1 MQAASEQASR
11 GRGQAAS
18 EQVSR
23 SQRASEQAGQ
33 PAASEQRAGAGRGR
47 RRVKRSLRRLSLAV
61 GVLAAASARAEDEV
75 VVRGDPSR
83 PAALSRDET
92 AAGSVI
98 TGPRLRAPGLE
109 AADLLRGQPGLSV
122 ASTGGHGSLATASI
136 RGATA
141 AETPVYFAGVRLNDD
156 VGGTADLSTV
166 PLALVD
172 RVEIYRGNAPLQA
185 DRLGI
190 GGALFFDP
198 RRPRRPALSAAGTL
212 GSYGLRGL
220 RGTASWGDEHAA
232 ALVSA
237 STQRADNDYAYRDDR
252 GTRFDSSDDR
262 TVRRTNAD
270 AHDRDVWAHG
280 RLDLDP
286 TTELSVLAHHVE
298 REQGVPGLGLLPTRA
313 ARSSLRR
320 DLAAVSASRRG
331 EDGRWQL
338 DVQTATLLSAARYD
352 DPLRELSLG
361 ATGAEV
367 GASRVEQSVTLR
379 RDLGETLS
387 VTPAV
392 RVASEGL
399 RLQPD
404 GAQASGARRLFS
416 RVAVRVDEQATAGLG
431 LHALGSSECHGTS
444 TGAPGLCDR
453 WLPSGRVGAVQ
464 RIGAW
469 SLLANAGRHVR
480 GPTLGEMYGISGTV
494 RGSPDLRPE
503 RGLVADLGVRGSGSL
518 GGDRSASV
526 DAFVFAQR
534 IDDLVS
540 YRRSSLG
547 YLRPFNVGQSR
558 TLGAEFQGNFAP
570 VAWFVLGLSLTVLDP
585 RDTTP
590 GRPLTNSIL
599 PFRSRLTAAP
609 SAELRVPPI
618 PALALSG
625 GRAAL
630 LYVHQSSRYADPAGL
645 ELIPAQGSLDLELE
659 ARLSADRIGLRA
671 RATNLLA
678 QSRFDVIGY
687 PLPGRS
693 LAASLE
699 LTWP

>member
-1 MQAASEQASR
+1 
-11 GRGQAAS
+11 
-18 EQVSR
+18 V
-23 SQRASEQAGQ
+23 RA
-33 PAASEQRAGAGRGR
+33 PGR
-47 RRVKRSLRRLSLAV
+47 RIWPVFGLLLATT
-61 GVLAAASARAEDEV
+61 SARADDEV
-75 VVRGDPSR
+75 LVRGDPSR
-83 PAALSRDET
+83 PGALSRDET

-98 TGPRLRAPGLE
+98 SGARLRAPGLE

-122 ASTGGHGSLATASI
+122 TSTGGYGALATASI

-166 PLALVD
+166 PLSLVD

-185 DRLGI
+185 DQLGI

-198 RRPRRPALSAAGTL
+198 RRPRRPAISAAGTL

-220 RGTASWGDEHAA
+220 RGTASWGDERAA

-237 STQRADNDYAYRDDR
+237 SVQRADNDYSYRDDR
-252 GTRFDSSDDR
+252 GTRFDTSDDR

-280 RLDLDP
+280 RMDLDAS
-286 TTELSVLAHHVE
+286 TEISALAHHVE

-313 ARSSLRR
+313 ARASQRR
-320 DLAAVSASRRG
+320 DLASVTATRRCG
-331 EDGRWQL
+331 DGCQL
-338 DVQTATLLSAARYD
+338 DLQTATLLSAAHYD
-352 DPLRELSLG
+352 DPLRELALG
-361 ATGAEV
+361 STAVDVA
-367 GASRVEQSVTLR
+367 ASRVEQSATLR

-392 RVASEGL
+392 RVASEALQL
-399 RLQPD
+399 RPD
-404 GAQASGARRLFS
+404 GASTSGARRIFS

-431 LHALGSSECHGTS
+431 LHVLGSSECHGTS
-444 TGAPGLCDR
+444 TGAPGFCDR
-453 WLPSGRVGAVQ
+453 WLPSGRLGVIQ
-464 RIGAW
+464 RAGSWALI
-469 SLLANAGRHVR
+469 ANVGRHVR
-480 GPTLGEMYGISGTV
+480 APTLGEQYGVSGTV
-494 RGSPDLRPE
+494 RGSPDLLPE
-503 RGLVADLGVRGSGSL
+503 RGLVADLGVRG
-518 GGDRSASV
+518 GGAIGQDATAYL

-558 TLGAEFQGNFAP
+558 TLGAEFQGTLAP
-570 VAWFVLGLSLTVLDP
+570 VGWLVLGLALTVLDP

-590 GRPLTNSIL
+590 GRTLTNDVL

-609 SAELRVPPI
+609 SVELRAPAI
-618 PALALSG
+618 PALSVSG

-645 ELIPAQGSLDLELE
+645 ELIPAQGSLDIELE
-659 ARLSADRIGLRA
+659 AHLSADRINLRT
-671 RATNLLA
+671 RASNLLG

-699 LTWP
+699 LSWP

>member
-1 MQAASEQASR
+1 M
-11 GRGQAAS
+11 
-18 EQVSR
+18 
-23 SQRASEQAGQ
+23 
-33 PAASEQRAGAGRGR
+33 
-47 RRVKRSLRRLSLAV
+47 
-61 GVLAAASARAEDEV
+61 
-75 VVRGDPSR
+75 VVRGDPTR

-109 AADLLRGQPGLSV
+109 AADLLRGQPGISV
-122 ASTGGHGSLATASI
+122 ANTGGYGALATASI

-190 GGALFFDP
+190 GGAIFFDP
-198 RRPRRPALSAAGTL
+198 RRPRRASLSAAGTL

-220 RGTASWGDEHAA
+220 RGTASWGEEHAA

-237 STQRADNDYAYRDDR
+237 SVQRADNDYSFRDDR
-252 GTRFDSSDDR
+252 GTRFDASDDR

-270 AHDRDVWAHG
+270 AHDRDIWAHG
-280 RLDLDP
+280 RMDLGP
-286 TTELSVLAHHVE
+286 TTEVALLAHHVE

-320 DLAAVSASRRG
+320 DLASVSTTKRC
-331 EDGRWQL
+331 EDGGCQL
-338 DVQTATLLSAARYD
+338 DLQTSTLLSAARYD
-352 DPLRELSLG
+352 DPLQELALG
-361 ATGAEV
+361 GPGASV
-367 GASRVEQSVTLR
+367 DASRVEQSATLR
-379 RDLGETLS
+379 RDLSDSLA
-387 VTPAV
+387 VTPAL
-392 RVASEGL
+392 RLASEGL
-399 RLQPD
+399 RLRPD
-404 GAQASGARRLFS
+404 GGPTSGARRLFS
-416 RVAVRVDEQATAGLG
+416 RVAVRVDEQATPGLG
-431 LHALGSSECHGTS
+431 LHLLGSSECHGTS
-444 TGAPGLCDR
+444 TGAPGFCDR
-453 WLPSGRVGAVQ
+453 WLPSARLGAVQ
-464 RIGAW
+464 RVGSWAVV
-469 SLLANAGRHVR
+469 ANLGRHVR
-480 GPTLGEMYGISGTV
+480 APTLGEQYGISGTV
-494 RGSPDLRPE
+494 RGSPDLLPE
-503 RGLVADLGVRGSGSL
+503 RGLVADLGLRGGGRLGRGDEGPPASREAASSGP
-518 GGDRSASV
+518 GGHGDGVFREASAYL
-526 DAFVFAQR
+526 DAFVFAQQ

-558 TLGAEFQGNFAP
+558 TLGAEIQGTFAP
-570 VAWFVLGLSLTVLDP
+570 TGWLSFGLALTVLDP

-590 GRPLTNSIL
+590 GRSLVNDII

-609 SAELRVPPI
+609 SAELRVPAV
-618 PALALSG
+618 PAIWLSG

-630 LYVHQSSRYADPAGL
+630 FYVHQSSRYADPAGL
-645 ELIPAQGSLDLELE
+645 AVIPAQGSLDLELE
-659 ARLSADRIGLRA
+659 ARLSADRVGLRA